1 VDFEV
6 NVLVVV
12 VVVVVCV
19 SRSCLFLD
27 AGIVQWRRRRRRRRR
42 RRLFLDVYNWEGF
55 GMWITEQ
62 VSE

>member
-1 VDFEV
+1 MDFEV

-12 VVVVVCV
+12 MVVVVVCV

-27 AGIVQWRRRRRRRRR
+27 AGIMQWRRRSSRR

>member
-1 VDFEV
+1 
-6 NVLVVV
+6 LQI
-12 VVVVVCV
+12 
-19 SRSCLFLD
+19 S
-27 AGIVQWRRRRRRRRR
+27 GIVQWRRRRRRSRR

>member
-1 VDFEV
+1 
-6 NVLVVV
+6 
-12 VVVVVCV
+12 
-19 SRSCLFLD
+19 LFLD
-27 AGIVQWRRRRRRRRR
+27 AGIVQWRRR

>member
-12 VVVVVCV
+12 VVVVVRV

-27 AGIVQWRRRRRRRRR
+27 AGIVQWRRRR

>member
-12 VVVVVCV
+12 VVVVVVFV

-27 AGIVQWRRRRRRRRR
+27 AGIVQWRRSRR